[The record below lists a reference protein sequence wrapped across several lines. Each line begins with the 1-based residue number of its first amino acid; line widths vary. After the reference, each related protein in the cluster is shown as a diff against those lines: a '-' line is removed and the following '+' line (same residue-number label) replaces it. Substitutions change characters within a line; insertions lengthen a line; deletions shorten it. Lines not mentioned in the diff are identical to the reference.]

1 MGSYYKIYFCRYVE
15 KSQFIAEINNEP
27 PYDNKIYAENMKKL
41 EGLVLVKFTQV
52 SCFWFFSLKYKKYCN
67 ILIESLH
74 SHSNHFPIGCYG

>member
-1 MGSYYKIYFCRYVE
+1 MGSYNTRFVFCRYVE

-52 SCFWFFSLKYKKYCN
+52 SCFWFSSRNTKKPKGVD
-67 ILIESLH
+67 IAI
-74 SHSNHFPIGCYG
+74 F